1 MINFIFYVNFIMSKT
16 EITWIELINDHIKT
30 RKAAGKSAGLRD
42 VIGDAKTDWVKIK
55 AGNHPK
61 YIKGS
66 SKGRKTKK
74 HGKKHSKKH
83 KTMKHKSMKHKSKKH
98 SKSMNSMIRKC
109 KLCAKC
115 SKEIKRM
122 MKKLEGGKSDDSGD
136 TSDSE

>member
-1 MINFIFYVNFIMSKT
+1 MGKT

-42 VIGDAKTDWVKIK
+42 VIGDAKIDWVKIK

-61 YIKGS
+61 YIKGT

-74 HGKKHSKKH
+74 RGKKHSRKTKKN
-83 KTMKHKSMKHKSKKH
+83 KSGKQSKSMKSLIG
-98 SKSMNSMIRKC
+98 NC

-115 SKEIKRM
+115 SKQVKRM
-122 MKKLEGGKSDDSGD
+122 MKKLDGGGEGDDG
-136 TSDSE
+136 EE